1 MAHVDMRLSALHAAM
16 SESRVKFVWRVPM
29 SRTIGSLERSKT
41 IQISQLVMA
50 GLDMAPPKP
59 VQNMHQLE
67 ALPELNGMKI
77 GTLKRRLKAQGFK
90 IVSILALQPI
100 S

>member
-1 MAHVDMRLSALHAAM
+1 MGR
-16 SESRVKFVWRVPM
+16 K
-29 SRTIGSLERSKT
+29 IGSLQSSKT
-41 IQISQLVMA
+41 VQISHLVMA

-59 VQNMHQLE
+59 IHTISQLE
-67 ALPELNGMKI
+67 ALPELSGMKI
-77 GTLKRRLKAQGFK
+77 GTLKRRLKAQGFE

>member
-1 MAHVDMRLSALHAAM
+1 MAR
-16 SESRVKFVWRVPM
+16 K
-29 SRTIGSLERSKT
+29 TGSLEKLKT
-41 IQISQLVMA
+41 VQISHLVMA
-50 GLDMAPPKP
+50 GLDMAPARP
-59 VQNMHQLE
+59 VQTMSQLE

-77 GTLKRRLKAQGFK
+77 GTLKRRLKGQGFE

>member
-1 MAHVDMRLSALHAAM
+1 MAR
-16 SESRVKFVWRVPM
+16 K
-29 SRTIGSLERSKT
+29 TGSLEQSKT
-41 IQISQLVMA
+41 IQISHLVMA

-59 VQNMHQLE
+59 IKTMGQLE

-77 GTLKRRLKAQGFK
+77 GTLKRRLKGQGFE

>member
-1 MAHVDMRLSALHAAM
+1 MAR
-16 SESRVKFVWRVPM
+16 K
-29 SRTIGSLERSKT
+29 IGSLQSSKT

-50 GLDMAPPKP
+50 GMDMAPAQP

-77 GTLKRRLKAQGFK
+77 GTLKRRLKSQGFK

-100 S
+100 TDS